1 MPSPSNLNIQ
11 DVKNYVETNI
21 ATFHKKRI
29 ASLTNLKL
37 SDVLK
42 RKNPYLFKAKY
53 VLSASEI
60 VKGIVDAHISS
71 NEETIFG
78 DWLEGL
84 AIFINNKV
92 YGGWKSGIYGVDLE
106 FDKDGIRYLV
116 NIKSGPNWGNAS
128 AQAKM
133 VLDFKSAARTLRTSN
148 SGLRTVFV
156 NGICYGQESVPD
168 RGDYFR
174 YCGQEF
180 WTFVS
185 GDASLYLNII
195 EPLGYLAKER
205 NEDFLTAY
213 NQMLNKFTLEFSA
226 VFCRT
231 DGSINWEELVKFN
244 SGTKQP
250 RLSKAVQTAVTVAK
264 KNARKTISA
273 PTKKKSR

>member
-1 MPSPSNLNIQ
+1 MAVPNTLNLQ

-29 ASLTNLKL
+29 ESLTNLKL
-37 SDVLK
+37 SDVIK

-53 VLSASEI
+53 VLNASEI

-106 FDKDGIRYLV
+106 FDKDGTRYLV

-133 VLDFKSAARTLRTSN
+133 ILDFKSAARTLRTSN

-168 RGDYFR
+168 RGDYYR
-174 YCGQEF
+174 YCGQDF
-180 WTFVS
+180 WSFVS
-185 GDASLYLNII
+185 GDSSLFLNII
-195 EPLGYLAKER
+195 EPLGHLAKER
-205 NEDFLTAY
+205 NEDFLKVY
-213 NQMLNKFTLEFSA
+213 NQMLNKFTLEFTA
-226 VFCRT
+226 LFCKS
-231 DGSINWEELVKFN
+231 DGAINWEELVKFN
-244 SGTKQP
+244 SGIRPLK
-250 RLSKAVQTAVTVAK
+250 SANAIKSVVAAVKKKAK
-264 KNARKTISA
+264 KSALTARK
-273 PTKKKSR
+273 KKH